1 MKQVKIAVYVLAGL
15 TVISFFL
22 TWFTASASITISSEF
37 GGGGSDSSE
46 SVIGLF
52 SGQGFFALLLLS
64 AAVYMFHKEMK
75 FSYLPIAINI
85 LNGLTVLYV
94 TTGVKFS
101 SSSILGSATSGL
113 DPGIGVYLF
122 MLVSTLLLGVLLVK
136 EFKPELF
143 EREGA
148 IDKMSFLDAI
158 TNEYVLGG
166 VILALEVWCSNNIGE
181 FTSFSGF
188 LMGALFFVAAPY
200 YLAKLGKFA
209 LIQNLILSHV
219 PVYVLILVF
228 GFIDLYNFGY
238 ALRSVGE
245 SFFSITL
252 IAMVY
257 EFVMRKK
264 SELIPEKAREIIE
277 KLDLKKIVGIL
288 GVVII
293 LLFAKQFLTSTSNKI
308 ESTAEGTTEEVV
320 EEAPVAIQEE
330 EVVQEEEESSYSEP
344 SPEPAVE
351 AAPATPQKQAVQL
364 YSIKDPDGYTNL
376 RATPGGAVIRKVM
389 QNERFELLEPGET
402 HSKIKLPDGTTGF
415 IHNSRIVPA
424 N

>member
-1 MKQVKIAVYVLAGL
+1 MKQIKLVVYALSALIAM
-15 TVISFFL
+15 SFFF
-22 TWFTASASITISSEF
+22 TWFKASASVTISSDL
-37 GGGGSDSSE
+37 GGGGSDASE
-46 SVIGLF
+46 SIIGLF
-52 SGQGFFALLLLS
+52 SGEGFFGLLLLG
-64 AAVYMFHKEMK
+64 ATLYMFHKEIK
-75 FSYLPIAINI
+75 FAFLPVVFNL
-85 LNGLTVLYV
+85 LNGLVILYV
-94 TTGVKFS
+94 TTGEKFS
-101 SSSILGSATSGL
+101 SSSIAGSIKSGL
-113 DPGIGVYLF
+113 YPGIGVYLF
-122 MLVSTLLLGVLLVK
+122 VWISTLLLGVLLVK

-143 EREGA
+143 EKGGK

-166 VILALEVWCSNNIGE
+166 VILALEVWCSNNISG
-181 FTSFSGF
+181 FDNFSGF

-228 GFIDLYNFGY
+228 GFLDLYNYGN

-288 GVVII
+288 GVVIL

-320 EEAPVAIQEE
+320 EEAPAAIQEE

-351 AAPATPQKQAVQL
+351 EAAAAPQKQAVQL

-376 RATPGGAVIRKVM
+376 RATPGGVVIRKVM